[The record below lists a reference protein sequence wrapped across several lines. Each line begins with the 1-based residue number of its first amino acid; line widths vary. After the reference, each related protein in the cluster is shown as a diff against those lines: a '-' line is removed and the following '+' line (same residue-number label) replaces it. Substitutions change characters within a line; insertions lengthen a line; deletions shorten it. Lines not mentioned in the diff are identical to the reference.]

1 MIMKK
6 LLSTLSLL
14 ILTLGL
20 APFNSMAQS
29 QTELWGMT
37 NEGGN
42 GMGVIFNTDANGN
55 NQEVMHM
62 FLENPGV
69 NPQGTLCQASN
80 GKFYGT
86 TWLGGLRNM
95 GLIFEY
101 DPVTNIYKKI
111 VDFTG
116 TESGSN
122 PAGSLIKAINGKLY
136 GMTTNGGI
144 NNMGVLFEFDPTS
157 YLFIKKYDFDG
168 ANHGCYPLGSLLEAS
183 NAKLYAITW
192 RGGVNDKG
200 VLFEFDLTTGT
211 CEKKIDFDGVAMGS
225 KPQGNLI
232 QAMNG
237 KLYGTTFEGG
247 LNDAGVFFEYDY
259 SSNSYKKLH
268 EFNWTKTGANP
279 MEGLI
284 QSGNGKIYG
293 TTTFGGAYDNG
304 VFFEYDISVDT
315 LIKRFDFDGASTGRV
330 PYGRLMQSTGGGI
343 WGMTVGGGENGAGVI
358 YEYDLSGSIF
368 NKKYDFIWST
378 GCNPRGGLV
387 QADNGK
393 LYGMTYSGGDFSS
406 GTLFE
411 VDTAT
416 NTYTTRINLNG
427 SLNGR
432 NLYGSLISDSKGDLY
447 GLTVNGGLNNMGVLF
462 KFDRANH
469 SYIKKIDFDGAA
481 TGSYPRGSLM
491 LASDGKFYSTTGNG
505 GLNDLGALF
514 EYDPK
519 HSVYAKK
526 FDFTWNVDGS
536 SPTGK
541 LVEVAGGKLY
551 GVTMQGGN
559 YDYGVIFE
567 YDLSAN
573 TYSKKHDF
581 NPAVSGGYPYNGMVL
596 VSNGKLYGMTNQG
609 GTNGMGVLYEFDPT
623 NGTFTKK
630 IDFDGMLG
638 MKPSGTLIE
647 AGSGKLYGMTREGG
661 AYGMGVLF
669 EYDFIA
675 DTCKKKVDFSGSAN
689 GRIPLGSLLQA
700 SNGKLYGMTSYGGLT
715 DDGVL
720 FEYDPVTNLLIKK
733 LDFNALNG
741 KNPAY
746 TELIEVC
753 EYPKFTS
760 SAANVTVCPGA
771 SAVFNV
777 ATNGNNLSYQWQVND
792 GSGFT
797 DIFNN
802 TIYADVTNDTLHII
816 SAAPGMNTYQYRC
829 VATSACPAI
838 SIFSDTVVLTV
849 NPVYTYT
856 ELHSLCNGQTY
867 SWHGQSLTAEGT
879 YYDNHTSTNG
889 CDSNYTLTLTVNPVF
904 AFTENHEMC
913 NGETYNWQGTDISAE
928 GTYTSNYYSVSGCD
942 SIYTLNLTINTVDVS
957 ITVNDP
963 VITANAIGSIYQWLD
978 CDNAFAS
985 ISAATSQSY
994 TATQNGNYAVL
1005 IQQGSCSDTSVS
1017 AQIINVGITS
1027 FPLERMVIYPNPTSY
1042 ELIIEMKGNKEKIN
1056 FEILNA
1062 NGQVVFNGNLVEKT
1076 TVQTSKFA
1084 PGVYLIK
1091 LENEKTLVIKKII
1104 KE

>member
-1 MIMKK
+1 MKK
-6 LLSTLSLL
+6 LLSTLNLL

-20 APFNSMAQS
+20 APFNSMAQNK
-29 QTELWGMT
+29 TELWGMT

-42 GMGVIFNTDANGN
+42 GMGVIFHTDANGN

-69 NPQGTLCQASN
+69 NPQGTLCPASN

-101 DPVTNIYKKI
+101 DPVSNKYKKLI
-111 VDFTG
+111 DFTG

-122 PAGSLIKAINGKLY
+122 PVGSLINASNGKLY
-136 GMTTNGGI
+136 GMTSGGGI

-168 ANHGCYPLGSLLEAS
+168 DNHGSYPLGSLLEAS
-183 NAKLYAITW
+183 NAKLYAMTW

-200 VLFEFDLTTGT
+200 VLFEFDLTTNT

-225 KPQGNLI
+225 RPQGSLI
-232 QAMNG
+232 QAANG
-237 KLYGTTFEGG
+237 KLYGSTFEGG
-247 LNDAGVFFEYDY
+247 INDAGLLFEYDY
-259 SSNSYKKLH
+259 LSNSYKKLQD
-268 EFNWTKTGANP
+268 FNWTKTGANP

-284 QSGNGKIYG
+284 QSVNGKIYG

-315 LIKRFDFDGASTGRV
+315 LIKRLDFDGASTGRV
-330 PYGRLMQSTGGGI
+330 PHGRLMQSTGGGI

-368 NKKYDFIWST
+368 NKKYDLTWTS
-378 GCNPRGGLV
+378 GNSPRGGLV
-387 QADNGK
+387 QSDNGK
-393 LYGMTYSGGDFSS
+393 LYGMTYSGGDSGS
-406 GTLFE
+406 GTLFDF
-411 VDTAT
+411 DTET

-427 SLNGR
+427 TLNGR

-462 KFDRANH
+462 KYDRANH
-469 SYIKKIDFDGAA
+469 SYIKKLDFDGVS
-481 TGSYPRGSLM
+481 TGSYPRSSLM
-491 LASDGKFYSTTGNG
+491 LASDGKFYGTTENG
-505 GLNDLGALF
+505 GLNNLGVLF
-514 EYDPK
+514 EYDPI
-519 HSVYAKK
+519 HSIYEKK
-526 FDFTWNVDGS
+526 FDFTGYINGS
-536 SPTGK
+536 IPNGK
-541 LVEVAGGKLY
+541 LVEVAGGKFY
-551 GVTMQGGN
+551 GVTIQGGN

-573 TYSKKHDF
+573 SYSKKHDF
-581 NPAVSGGYPYNGMVL
+581 DPAVSGGYPYSGMVL
-596 VSNGKLYGMTNQG
+596 ASNGKLYGMTYQG
-609 GTNGMGVLYEFDPT
+609 GTNGMGVLYEFDPASE
-623 NGTFTKK
+623 TFTKK
-630 IDFDGMLG
+630 LDFDGVLG
-638 MKPSGTLIE
+638 MKPNGTLIE

-675 DTCKKKVDFSGSAN
+675 DTCIKKVDFSGSAN

-700 SNGKLYGMTSYGGLT
+700 SNGKLYGMTSSGGLT

-720 FEYDPVTNLLIKK
+720 FEYDPVTNLFLKK
-733 LDFNALNG
+733 LDFSALNG
-741 KNPAY
+741 KNPTY
-746 TELIEVC
+746 TELSEVC
-753 EYPKFTS
+753 EYPKFIS
-760 SAANVTVCPGA
+760 SAANATVCPGA
-771 SAVFNV
+771 STVFNV
-777 ATNGNNLSYQWQVND
+777 AASGNNLSYQWQVND

-802 TIYADVTNDTLHII
+802 TIYADVKNDTLHIN
-816 SAAPGMNTYQYRC
+816 SATADMNAYQYRC

-838 SIFSDTVVLTV
+838 SIFSDTIV
-849 NPVYTYT
+849 
-856 ELHSLCNGQTY
+856 
-867 SWHGQSLTAEGT
+867 
-879 YYDNHTSTNG
+879 
-889 CDSNYTLTLTVNPVF
+889 LTVNPVF

-928 GTYTSNYYSVSGCD
+928 GTYTANYNSVGGCD
-942 SIYTLNLTINTVDVS
+942 SIYTLKMTINTVDVT

-963 VITANAIGSIYQWLD
+963 VITANAIGATYQWLD

-985 ISAATSQSY
+985 VSAATSQSY

-1005 IQQGSCSDTSVS
+1005 IQQGSCSDTSVGVR
-1017 AQIINVGITS
+1017 IMNVGIKS
-1027 FPLERMVIYPNPTSY
+1027 FTIDGMVIYPNPTSY
-1042 ELIIEMKGNKEKIN
+1042 ELIIEMKGNKEKLN

-1062 NGQVVFNGNLVEKT
+1062 NGQIVFNGNLVEKT
-1076 TVQTSKFA
+1076 TVQTSNFA
-1084 PGVYLIK
+1084 PGVYLLK
-1091 LENEKTLVIKKII
+1091 LVNEKNLVLKKFI